1 MDNITLRPHWMQYA
15 LCEMPLIML
24 SFIAA
29 GITIYFYDSKYE
41 KYMELITL
49 FIWVIL
55 LYRILY
61 IRRIKYIITDQQILY
76 QHGIIT
82 YTTDYLE
89 LYRVF
94 DYQQAR
100 SPMQQLVGL
109 KTIYIMVA
117 DRNTPVL
124 EMIGI
129 ENKNNII
136 TVIRDRVE
144 YNKATDIKRIA
155 LAVAMLCATV
165 QATAQATEENPS
177 DWVVIQI
184 GRDSLSAVYSK
195 EITEMGKIT
204 GLQATMYVCL
214 TQIKKY
220 NREYSDYL
228 SNVTPFLKNANLVK
242 NLYGQGAILIR
253 NTMLLT
259 KIIQKRPVGIATSV
273 SISNI
278 YVELAVE
285 VYKTYSTFKDIITK
299 GGPDNKL
306 NAKERVEMLWLLSD
320 NIRMLNDKIRR
331 LTFLI
336 AVTDWEDVWEY
347 YTEGL
352 VPRDARQIARLALSR
367 WQRAYKAQTM
377 IMEAS
382 R

>member
-1 MDNITLRPHWMQYA
+1 MR
-15 LCEMPLIML
+15 
-24 SFIAA
+24 
-29 GITIYFYDSKYE
+29 
-41 KYMELITL
+41 
-49 FIWVIL
+49 
-55 LYRILY
+55 
-61 IRRIKYIITDQQILY
+61 
-76 QHGIIT
+76 
-82 YTTDYLE
+82 
-89 LYRVF
+89 
-94 DYQQAR
+94 
-100 SPMQQLVGL
+100 LV
-109 KTIYIMVA
+109 
-117 DRNTPVL
+117 
-124 EMIGI
+124 
-129 ENKNNII
+129 
-136 TVIRDRVE
+136 
-144 YNKATDIKRIA
+144 TDIKRMT

-165 QATAQATEENPS
+165 QAMAQATEENPS

-204 GLQATMYVCL
+204 GLQATMNVCL

-367 WQRAYKAQTM
+367 WQRAYKAQAM

>member
-41 KYMELITL
+41 KYMEPARVMLH
-49 FIWVIL
+49 
-55 LYRILY
+55 
-61 IRRIKYIITDQQILY
+61 QQILY

-144 YNKATDIKRIA
+144 YNKAIKR
-155 LAVAMLCATV
+155 VY
-165 QATAQATEENPS
+165 E
-177 DWVVIQI
+177 I
-184 GRDSLSAVYSK
+184 G
-195 EITEMGKIT
+195 
-204 GLQATMYVCL
+204 
-214 TQIKKY
+214 
-220 NREYSDYL
+220 NRY
-228 SNVTPFLKNANLVK
+228 
-242 NLYGQGAILIR
+242 
-253 NTMLLT
+253 
-259 KIIQKRPVGIATSV
+259 
-273 SISNI
+273 
-278 YVELAVE
+278 
-285 VYKTYSTFKDIITK
+285 
-299 GGPDNKL
+299 
-306 NAKERVEMLWLLSD
+306 
-320 NIRMLNDKIRR
+320 
-331 LTFLI
+331 
-336 AVTDWEDVWEY
+336 
-347 YTEGL
+347 
-352 VPRDARQIARLALSR
+352 
-367 WQRAYKAQTM
+367 
-377 IMEAS
+377 
-382 R
+382 